1 MDAPNLTLL
10 MNFYFAA
17 NADDGSCVIPDSFR
31 FASVFQ
37 TCESDTPLG
46 VTYDDVCP
54 NLIQKH
60 PLTGDYTCPPPYE
73 AVLFYNGEKQAS

>member
-1 MDAPNLTLL
+1 MLMMDLVLHLIALL
-10 MNFYFAA
+10 
-17 NADDGSCVIPDSFR
+17 R
-31 FASVFQ
+31 FAGVFQ
-37 TCESDTPLG
+37 TYKSDTPLG

-54 NLIQKH
+54 SLIQKH